1 MRDILTF
8 TIDPKDAKD
17 FDDALSLRKLE
28 NGNIEVGVHIADVSY
43 YVQPG
48 TLLDQEAYD
57 RATSIYLVDRVVP
70 MLPEVLSNELCSLR
84 PNEDKFTFSAVF
96 ELNDKAEI
104 QNNGL
109 EERSL
114 ILTEDFLMKKR
125 RKE

>member
-57 RATSIYLVDRVVP
+57 RATSISCRQSGTYA
-70 MLPEVLSNELCSLR
+70 SGS
-84 PNEDKFTFSAVF
+84 F
-96 ELNDKAEI
+96 E
-104 QNNGL
+104 
-109 EERSL
+109 
-114 ILTEDFLMKKR
+114 
-125 RKE
+125 